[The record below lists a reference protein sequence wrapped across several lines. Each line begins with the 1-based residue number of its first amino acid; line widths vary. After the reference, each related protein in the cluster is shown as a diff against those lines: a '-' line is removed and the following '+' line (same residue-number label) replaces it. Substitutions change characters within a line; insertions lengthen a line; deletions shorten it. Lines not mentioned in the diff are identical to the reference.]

1 MKRIALL
8 GLVCFALSGCGDD
21 KVISDEM
28 FAGDWKCEVIEYK
41 STWDK
46 SSFGEFKPT
55 TEKQIKLLSFK
66 YENNSLY
73 LKDSEKED
81 WNAGSLVEEYNNK
94 TTQEEDDFFIEKITK
109 SLKKIS
115 NNKFITT
122 YESEIIVKDEKYNSL
137 NEKLKNE
144 ATCTRIK

>member
-28 FAGDWKCEVIEYK
+28 FAGDWKCEVIDYK

-122 YESEIIVKDEKYNSL
+122 YESEIFVKDEKYNSL

>member
-122 YESEIIVKDEKYNSL
+122 YESEIFVKDEKYNSL

>member
-21 KVISDEM
+21 NAISDEM
-28 FAGDWKCEVIEYK
+28 FIGDWKCEDIDYE

-46 SSFGEFKPT
+46 NSFGEFKQAS
-55 TEKQIKLLSFK
+55 EKQTKLLSFK

-73 LKDSEKED
+73 LKASEKEE
-81 WNAGSLVEEYNNK
+81 WQAGSLVEEYNNK
-94 TTQEEDDFFIEKITK
+94 TTTKEDDFLRDKTTK

-115 NNKFITT
+115 NNKFIIT
-122 YESEIIVKDEKYNSL
+122 YENEMIVKNEKYNSL
-137 NEKLKNE
+137 NKKLKNE